1 MKFSEYNNLFSKISI
16 KNSGKT
22 FAIARMDFSEDCSK
36 FLTEN
41 RETSPN
47 PSQWDNCKTVQELST
62 EEISKKF
69 AYFMKGKILALL
81 QKSYQI

>member
-1 MKFSEYNNLFSKISI
+1 
-16 KNSGKT
+16 
-22 FAIARMDFSEDCSK
+22 MDFSEDCSK

-41 RETSPN
+41 RDTSPN

-69 AYFMKGKILALL
+69 EYFMKG
-81 QKSYQI
+81 